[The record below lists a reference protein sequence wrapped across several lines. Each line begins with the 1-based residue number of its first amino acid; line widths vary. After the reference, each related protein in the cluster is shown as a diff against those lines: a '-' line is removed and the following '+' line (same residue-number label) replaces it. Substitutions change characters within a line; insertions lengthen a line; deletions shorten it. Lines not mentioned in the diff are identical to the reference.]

1 MESATGFLL
10 NDQRSFLSQSMKTKI
25 AFLLA
30 VFIPFA
36 ARSAD
41 APSAALQQGL
51 FEEEASQNLAAA
63 IAAYQSVLTAHAE
76 ERKLAATALFRLGEC
91 HRKLGQT
98 NDAIAQYQRLIRDF
112 ADQPSLANLSRQNLT
127 RLGARAALS
136 ENADGTTGAGDQML
150 LRQRAPAAQ
159 LAEAGRLESL
169 VKQLQDLP
177 RSELRRVL
185 PTVEPD
191 TLLNT
196 LLEQFSQS
204 ERKLA
209 AQRTSATDDNPLVK
223 ETLNGLKVLNQQI
236 DERMEGI
243 VQGLKVKSS
252 VLARESDV
260 LRRELAGPVAETKIP
275 RTKGMMGLTV
285 PELMQLYAAQN
296 PPGSTVEAAPLN
308 TSTQDFPPAVR
319 AQLKELL
326 QGEITIAEQLLAE
339 QRKKAKAG
347 VVSPGEVD
355 RFARD
360 VLGLRRQL
368 LAVDG
373 LVAAEDRKQWRE
385 LLLEEIALAER
396 AVQVERSKLDN
407 GLSAPSELA
416 KLQRDVLAIKR
427 ELVTFDAAPA
437 LNTSVRPVASSP
449 ATSAALEEL
458 QRTEQMLARINGWDI
473 SQLRKL
479 LPTVVPDADLETLNA
494 ALMKAE
500 QSMLSTDDDAA
511 RKLLAERVEQLRRRT
526 EVRIAEIRNLLH
538 ERVESLRKSV
548 VERR

>member
-1 MESATGFLL
+1 
-10 NDQRSFLSQSMKTKI
+10 MKTKI
-25 AFLLA
+25 ALLLA

-41 APSAALQQGL
+41 APSAALQMGL

-112 ADQPSLANLSRQNLT
+112 ADQTTLATLSQQNLT
-127 RLGARAALS
+127 GLG
-136 ENADGTTGAGDQML
+136 
-150 LRQRAPAAQ
+150 
-159 LAEAGRLESL
+159 
-169 VKQLQDLP
+169 
-177 RSELRRVL
+177 
-185 PTVEPD
+185 
-191 TLLNT
+191 
-196 LLEQFSQS
+196 
-204 ERKLA
+204 
-209 AQRTSATDDNPLVK
+209 
-223 ETLNGLKVLNQQI
+223 
-236 DERMEGI
+236 
-243 VQGLKVKSS
+243 
-252 VLARESDV
+252 
-260 LRRELAGPVAETKIP
+260 AETKRP
-275 RTKGMMGLTV
+275 SKKGMMGLTV

-296 PPGSTVEAAPLN
+296 PPGSTVDPFAAN
-308 TSTQDFPPAVR
+308 TPPPNFPPAVR

-326 QGEITIAEQLLAE
+326 QGEIAIAEQLLAE
-339 QRKKAKAG
+339 QRNKAKAG
-347 VVSPGEVD
+347 VVSPGDVD

-385 LLLEEIALAER
+385 LLLEEIVLAER
-396 AVQVERSKLDN
+396 AVQVERSKLDS

-416 KLQRDVLAIKR
+416 KLQRDVLALKR
-427 ELVTFDAAPA
+427 ELVMFDAVPA
-437 LNTSVRPVASSP
+437 SRASARPSLPSP

-494 ALMKAE
+494 ALMQAE
-500 QSMLSTDDDAA
+500 QSLLSADDDTT
-511 RKLLAERVEQLRRRT
+511 RKLLSERVEQLRRRT
-526 EVRIAEIRNLLH
+526 EIRIVDIRNLLH

-548 VERR
+548 AERQ